1 MRALL
6 LVLAVVAACDAGA
19 KPEPAKHPLQGSAEV
34 TDCKAVVAVLQAA
47 AVRDWIKEPPPP
59 KPSEASV
66 RSLEAACARWPES
79 FKACVV
85 ASTGG
90 GDLAGCMTDRPELI
104 DELLLGGFDV
114 AIRTGSAAPTLDTSG
129 SGR

>member
-6 LVLAVVAACDAGA
+6 VPAVLAALVGCDAGA
-19 KPEPAKHPLQGSAEV
+19 KPEANKTQGSAVAKV

-47 AVRDWIKEPPPP
+47 AVRNWIKEPPPP
-59 KPSEASV
+59 KPSEAAV

-85 ASTGG
+85 ASTN
-90 GDLAGCMTDRPELI
+90 GDLTSCTTDRPEVI
-104 DELLLGGFDV
+104 DELLLTGFER
-114 AIRTGSAAPTLDTSG
+114 AIPIGSAALNAG
-129 SGR
+129 SNR